1 MTVYDKFLAIACMSV
16 SVGSIALGI
25 PVVAA
30 MCVGAAFV
38 CVYGR
43 DWRKR

>member
-1 MTVYDKFLAIACMSV
+1 MTVYDKLLAIACMSV

-30 MCVGAAFV
+30 MCVVAAFV
-38 CVYGR
+38 CVYAHG
-43 DWRKR
+43 WH